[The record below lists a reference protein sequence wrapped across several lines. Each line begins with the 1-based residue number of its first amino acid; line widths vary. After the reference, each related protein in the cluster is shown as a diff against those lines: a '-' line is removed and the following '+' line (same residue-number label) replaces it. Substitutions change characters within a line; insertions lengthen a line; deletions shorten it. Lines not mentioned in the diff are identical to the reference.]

1 MFFPQTVAPFF
12 VATAMS
18 GIRRSNW
25 MVADANQYARSA
37 LATVGIMSF
46 THGTLSH
53 SIQVEYMLPIERTC
67 IWWPTVDD
75 CECMHNTE
83 ATPVIGYRRCTVCS
97 LLGKCSKGLS
107 PLACCCTRTV

>member
-1 MFFPQTVAPFF
+1 MRVELQLWVKYFPQTVSPFS

-25 MVADANQYARSA
+25 MVADANQYSRSA

-53 SIQVEYMLPIERTC
+53 SIQVEYMLPITLYFVVHC
-67 IWWPTVDD
+67 
-75 CECMHNTE
+75 
-83 ATPVIGYRRCTVCS
+83 
-97 LLGKCSKGLS
+97 
-107 PLACCCTRTV
+107 

>member
-1 MFFPQTVAPFF
+1 MFFSQTVAPFF

-53 SIQVEYMLPIERTC
+53 SIQVQGEYFIIL
-67 IWWPTVDD
+67 
-75 CECMHNTE
+75 
-83 ATPVIGYRRCTVCS
+83 
-97 LLGKCSKGLS
+97 
-107 PLACCCTRTV
+107 